1 MADVDESSIVIAFG
15 PFRVYPRLRVLLR
28 EGQAVPLGSRSFDL
42 LMALLETPGVTVA
55 KNELLRRAW
64 PGRVVEENSLQAQI
78 SALRR
83 ALGAERQ
90 LILTVAGRGYQFT
103 GLASVV
109 KGTEPPLAKAVVSNL
124 PARTSELLG
133 RESAIADLLQL
144 LRTQRIVTLTGP
156 GGIGKTQL
164 AFEVARRLAGEFPG
178 GVHVAEL
185 ASAADAHHAAWAVAA
200 QLGLPSAGEE
210 IAAEAIAA
218 VVGNQAV
225 LLVLD
230 CCEHV
235 IQAAALIAEAVVRA
249 GALLRVLATS
259 REPLRVEAEYIYRL
273 APLSLPVEEDGVLI
287 DGQSSGA
294 LQLFLARAQA
304 LDPQFKCD
312 QVGLLLAAAI
322 CRRLDGIPLAIE
334 MAAARAATLGL
345 AWVASRIND
354 RFSLLV
360 GAQRTAL
367 ARHQTL
373 RATIDWSYELLGD
386 IERSTLQALAIFE
399 GRFALDWATAV
410 AASASVDADD
420 VVDALTSL
428 VDKSL
433 VMPEIIGVAA
443 RYRLLESTRAYALEK
458 LQASGQSET
467 VRNRHSELCAKRLKQ
482 AHEQQRSLSTA
493 EWITAYRSWIDDV
506 RVALDWDFSAG
517 NPARGAELLASAG
530 VLFFDLRLFDECR
543 RRTEQAMSA
552 LQQSTHG
559 GRSQMR
565 SALLSLT
572 LLHSM
577 ASMQARGPSACQE
590 LWARALDMAVE
601 LDDSP
606 QHLRALWG
614 LWSQRLCNAT
624 PSEAVVN
631 AQQFAEVASQSGSA
645 GDVLM
650 GRRLLGTALHYAG
663 HHSTADLHLRYV
675 VSHYIDPVHRSGALG
690 WGIDQQ
696 ALALASLAR
705 TCWLRGLAHEAKTLC
720 TQVTQRVQAGTYD
733 LFASC
738 FVLTEVCIPVD
749 IWAANWPQA
758 ERSIRELQALAK
770 RLGVGGWDSCARCWA
785 AALLVLR
792 ADVPEPA
799 DVTALTEAMH
809 DAKTWG
815 YLSHLTH
822 WQCLLAQGV
831 ARGGSPSSA
840 LQAIDESLRQS
851 AIDGDHWCRPELLRV
866 KAGLVGQSE
875 SEAVVLLT
883 ESIALA
889 AQQQAFAWEVR
900 STVSLAQL
908 RHGYGEL
915 ASAQGLLSALCCRVE
930 DGMNTPDVLSAQALL
945 LRWQQAA
952 SACGDVK
959 PSH

>member
-1 MADVDESSIVIAFG
+1 MAGVDESSIVIAFG

-42 LMALLETPGVTVA
+42 LMALLETPGVPVA
-55 KNELLRRAW
+55 KDELLRRAW

-78 SALRR
+78 SALRK
-83 ALGAERQ
+83 ALAAERQ

-109 KGTEPPLAKAVVSNL
+109 KGTEPPLTKAAVSNL

-164 AFEVARRLAGEFPG
+164 AFEVARRLAADFPG

-185 ASAADAHHAAWAVAA
+185 ASAADARHAAWTVAA
-200 QLGLPSAGEE
+200 QLGLPLAGEE

-235 IQAAALIAEAVVRA
+235 VEAAALMAEAVVRA
-249 GALLRVLATS
+249 GASLRVLATS
-259 REPLRVEAEYIYRL
+259 REPLRVEAEYVYRL
-273 APLSLPVEEDGVLI
+273 APLSLPVEEEGVLI
-287 DGQSSGA
+287 DVEGSGA

-304 LDPQFKCD
+304 LDPQFQCD
-312 QVGLLLAAAI
+312 EAGLLLAAAI

-373 RATIDWSYELLGD
+373 RATIDWSYELLSD

-399 GRFALDWATAV
+399 GRFALDWAAAV
-410 AASASVDADD
+410 ATSASVDADD

-433 VMPEIIGVAA
+433 VMPEIVGAAA
-443 RYRLLESTRAYALEK
+443 RYRLLESTRVYALEK
-458 LQASGQSET
+458 LQASGQSAT
-467 VRNRHSELCAKRLKQ
+467 VRHGHSALCAKRLKQ
-482 AHEQQRSLSTA
+482 AHEQQRTLSTA

-517 NPARGAELLASAG
+517 SPARGAELLVSAG

-543 RRTEQAMSA
+543 RRTEQAISA
-552 LQQSTHG
+552 LQQSSHG
-559 GRSQMR
+559 ERSQMR

-577 ASMQARGPSACQE
+577 ASVHARGPSACLE

-601 LDDSP
+601 LDDTP

-614 LWSQRLCNAT
+614 LWWQRLCNAT
-624 PSEAVVN
+624 PLEAVVS
-631 AQQFAEVASQSGSA
+631 AQQFAEVASRSGSA

-650 GRRLLGTALHYAG
+650 GRRLLGTALHCVGQHDA
-663 HHSTADLHLRYV
+663 AELHLRYV

-690 WGIDQQ
+690 WGVDQHV
-696 ALALASLAR
+696 LALASLAR
-705 TCWLRGLAHEAKTLC
+705 NCWLRGLAHEAKTLC
-720 TQVTQRVQAGTYD
+720 AQVTQRVEAGTFD

-749 IWAANWPQA
+749 LWAANWSQA
-758 ERSIRELQALAK
+758 ERSIRELQALAQ

-792 ADVPEPA
+792 ADVPDVA
-799 DVTALTEAMH
+799 DVTALAEAMH

-815 YLSHLTH
+815 YLSHRTH
-822 WQCLLAQGV
+822 WQCLLAQGA
-831 ARGGSPSSA
+831 ARSGDSA
-840 LQAIDESLRQS
+840 SARRAVDEGLQQS
-851 AIDGDHWCRPELLRV
+851 AMDGEHWCRPELLRV
-866 KAGLVGQSE
+866 KAGLVAQTE
-875 SEAVVLLT
+875 SEAGELLT

-908 RHGYGEL
+908 RHGLGEL
-915 ASAQGLLSALCCRVE
+915 AAARRLLSALCCRVG
-930 DGMNTPDVLSAQALL
+930 DGMLTPDVLTAQALL
-945 LRWQQAA
+945 GPWEKAA
-952 SACGDVK
+952 SACGGDQ
-959 PSH
+959 STH